1 MKAAICERYGPPDL
15 EHVVTI
21 DRPVP
26 GVNEVLVKIRAT
38 TVNRTDCGHRR
49 GTPIFLRLFTGLWRP
64 KATILGGE
72 FAGEV
77 EAVGSAVSQFTPGD
91 HVFGATADGMG
102 THAQYVCVREDG
114 ALATM
119 PVNMT
124 FDEAASV
131 CIGMFQAL
139 TCLRPIGP
147 RAGQR
152 ILVYGASGSIG
163 TAAVQLARDAGAH
176 VTAVCNT
183 RNVETVRSL
192 GADVVI
198 DYTVQDFTRNGET
211 YDIIFDA
218 VGKHS
223 YRRCRG
229 SLVRGG
235 YFAVA
240 DMGFLWQNPFLAI
253 VTSITKVKR
262 VKLPQLRQADTRRDL
277 LVLKELIEAGRYR
290 AVIDRS
296 YPLENVVD
304 ASTYV
309 ETEQKTGNV
318 VLTIGHDPVS

>member
-1 MKAAICERYGPPDL
+1 MKAAICERYGPPDV

-26 GVNEVLVKIRAT
+26 DDHEVLVKIRAT

-64 KATILGGE
+64 KANILGCE
-72 FAGEV
+72 LAGEV
-77 EAVGSAVSQFTPGD
+77 EAVGGGVRQFAPGD
-91 HVFGATADGMG
+91 RVFGATADGMG
-102 THAQYVCVREDG
+102 THAQYVCMREDG

-119 PVNMT
+119 PANMT

-131 CIGMFQAL
+131 CIGMIQAL

-152 ILVYGASGSIG
+152 ILIYGASGSIG
-163 TAAVQLARDAGAH
+163 TAAVQLAKHFGAH

-183 RNVETVRSL
+183 KNLEVVGSL

-198 DYTVQDFTRNGET
+198 DYTVHDFTRNGET

-229 SLVRGG
+229 SLVGDG

-240 DMGFLWQNPFLAI
+240 DMGFLWQNPLLALL
-253 VTSITKVKR
+253 TSITKNRR
-262 VKLPQLRQADTRRDL
+262 VKLPQLRGADARTDVL
-277 LVLKELIEAGRYR
+277 LLKELIEAGRYR
-290 AVIDRS
+290 AVIDRR
-296 YPLENVVD
+296 YPLEDVVD

-318 VLTIGHDPVS
+318 VLTISHDPV